1 MADAGGDPRLNGTGR
16 RTGGAAAAAADARSG
31 SAPPAAED
39 VDGPDDRVNILLVD
53 DRPEQLL
60 VLETVLSGLG
70 QNLIRAASGRDA
82 LRFLLT
88 HDCALILL
96 DVNMPDLDGFETAA
110 LIRQRPRTRQTPII
124 FVTAYDE
131 TETHVSR
138 GYSLGAVDYI
148 QTPVVPEVLAAK
160 ASVFVEL
167 ARSTQ
172 QVRRAAEQLEL
183 RVQERTEQLRSLNQA
198 LQAEII
204 ERERAATER
213 DRLLVDAQE
222 GVRRR
227 DELLATLAH
236 ELRNPLAAIVNGAE
250 LMGLL
255 GLPSPQL
262 EEARDIIERQ
272 ARHMSHLLLDLL
284 DVSRLTRGK
293 IELRKQTVD
302 VGQIM
307 SEALEAKRGEF
318 AEAGHEPAVSLPDE
332 PLLIHAD
339 PTRLLQVFDNL
350 LGNATKYTPA
360 GGRIIVEVRSNAD
373 QAVIRVRDTGI
384 GIAADRLTQ
393 IFEPFVQLNQSHVR
407 PSEGLGIGL
416 TLVRRLVELHGG
428 RVSASSAG
436 RGLGSEFT
444 VMLPLDGAATSVVAS
459 QDSMNGRFVPEH
471 HAAARKV
478 VLVEDNRD
486 ARQLLSRLLGCGGH
500 LVEEAG
506 DGPGGVDAIRRA
518 RPDLAFIDIGLPGF
532 DGYQVAAQV
541 RADPECRHVRLIA
554 MTGYGQPEDCRRA
567 LAAGFDSHLVKPVRA
582 DELARI
588 LELEPASA

>member
-1 MADAGGDPRLNGTGR
+1 MADTDFDPRLNGSGP
-16 RTGGAAAAAADARSG
+16 RTDRET
-31 SAPPAAED
+31 APPPEPLPASDE
-39 VDGPDDRVNILLVD
+39 GVNILLVD

-60 VLETVLSGLG
+60 VLETILSGLG
-70 QNLIRAASGRDA
+70 QNLIRAGSGRDA
-82 LRFLLT
+82 LRFLLN

-96 DVNMPDLDGFETAA
+96 DVNMPDIDGFETAA

-148 QTPVVPEVLAAK
+148 QTPVVPDVLAAK

-198 LQAEII
+198 LQAEIV
-204 ERERAATER
+204 ERERAAAER
-213 DRLLVDAQE
+213 DRLLADAQE

-255 GLPSPQL
+255 GLPSAQH
-262 EEARDIIERQ
+262 EEAREIIERQ
-272 ARHMSHLLLDLL
+272 GRHMSHLLEDLL

-302 VGQIM
+302 LGRILE
-307 SEALEAKRGEF
+307 EALEAKRGEF
-318 AEAGHEPAVSLPDE
+318 AETGHEP
-332 PLLIHAD
+332 LLTQPQERLLVQAD
-339 PTRLLQVFDNL
+339 PTRMLQVFDNL
-350 LGNATKYTPA
+350 LENAGKYTPA
-360 GGRIIVEVRSNAD
+360 GGRIIVDVDSTAGHAVVR
-373 QAVIRVRDTGI
+373 IRDTGI
-384 GIAADRLTQ
+384 GIAPDRLTQ

-407 PSEGLGIGL
+407 PSAGLGIGL

-444 VMLPLDGAATSVVAS
+444 VTLPLHRAPDGDAGPEPT
-459 QDSMNGRFVPEH
+459 NGKLMVEH
-471 HAAARKV
+471 TLTARKV
-478 VLVEDNRD
+478 VLVEDNSD
-486 ARQLLSRLLGCGGH
+486 ARQLLSRLLGCSGH
-500 LVEEAG
+500 RVEEAG
-506 DGPGGVDAIRRA
+506 DGPSGVDAIRRA
-518 RPDLAFIDIGLPGF
+518 RPDLALIDIGLPGF

-567 LAAGFDSHLVKPVRA
+567 LAAGFDAHLVKPVRA
-582 DELARI
+582 DELTRV
-588 LELEPASA
+588 LELQPASA

>member
-1 MADAGGDPRLNGTGR
+1 MADTDFNPRQNGSGP
-16 RTGGAAAAAADARSG
+16 RTDRDAAALPEPLRAS
-31 SAPPAAED
+31 EE
-39 VDGPDDRVNILLVD
+39 RVNILLVD

-70 QNLIRAASGRDA
+70 QNLIRAGSGRDA
-82 LRFLLT
+82 LRFLLN

-96 DVNMPDLDGFETAA
+96 DVNMPDIDGFETAA

-148 QTPVVPEVLAAK
+148 QTPVVPDVLAAK

-167 ARSTQ
+167 ARSTL

-198 LQAEII
+198 LQAEIV
-204 ERERAATER
+204 ERERAAAER
-213 DRLLVDAQE
+213 DRLLADAQE

-255 GLPSPQL
+255 GLPSAQL
-262 EEARDIIERQ
+262 DEAREIIERQ
-272 ARHMSHLLLDLL
+272 GRHMSHLLEDLL

-302 VGQIM
+302 LGRILA
-307 SEALEAKRGEF
+307 EALEAKRGEF
-318 AEAGHEPAVSLPDE
+318 AETGHEPLLTLPQE
-332 PLLIHAD
+332 RLLVQAD
-339 PTRLLQVFDNL
+339 PTRMLQVFDNL
-350 LGNATKYTPA
+350 FENAGKYTPA
-360 GGRIIVEVRSNAD
+360 GGRIIVDVDSIAGH
-373 QAVIRVRDTGI
+373 AVVRVRDTGI
-384 GIAADRLTQ
+384 GIAPDRLTQ

-407 PSEGLGIGL
+407 PSAGLGIGL

-444 VMLPLDGAATSVVAS
+444 VTLPLHRAADGDAAPEPTNGKRMLEQTST
-459 QDSMNGRFVPEH
+459 
-471 HAAARKV
+471 ARVV
-478 VLVEDNRD
+478 VLVEDNSD
-486 ARQLLSRLLGCGGH
+486 ARQLLSRLLGCSGH
-500 LVEEAG
+500 RVEEAG
-506 DGPGGVDAIRRA
+506 DGPSGVDAIRRA
-518 RPDLAFIDIGLPGF
+518 RPDLALIDIGLPGF

-567 LAAGFDSHLVKPVRA
+567 LAAGFDAHLVKPVRA
-582 DELARI
+582 DELTRV
-588 LELEPASA
+588 LERQPASA

>member
-1 MADAGGDPRLNGTGR
+1 
-16 RTGGAAAAAADARSG
+16 
-31 SAPPAAED
+31 
-39 VDGPDDRVNILLVD
+39 
-53 DRPEQLL
+53 
-60 VLETVLSGLG
+60 
-70 QNLIRAASGRDA
+70 
-82 LRFLLT
+82 
-88 HDCALILL
+88 
-96 DVNMPDLDGFETAA
+96 
-110 LIRQRPRTRQTPII
+110 
-124 FVTAYDE
+124 VTAYDE

-172 QVRRAAEQLEL
+172 QVRRAAEHLEL
-183 RVQERTEQLRSLNQA
+183 RVQERTEQLRSLNLA
-198 LQAEII
+198 LQAEIA

-213 DRLLVDAQE
+213 DRLLSDAQE

-255 GLPSPQL
+255 GLPSAQL
-262 EEARDIIERQ
+262 EEAREIIERQ
-272 ARHMSHLLLDLL
+272 GRHMSHLLEDLL

-302 VGQIM
+302 LGRILE
-307 SEALEAKRGEF
+307 EALDARRGEF
-318 AEAGHEPAVSLPDE
+318 AGSGHEPGLTLPDE
-332 PLLIHAD
+332 RLLVQAD

-350 LGNATKYTPA
+350 LENAGKYTPHGGQIFVDADSTA
-360 GGRIIVEVRSNAD
+360 GH
-373 QAVIRVRDTGI
+373 AVIRVRDTGI
-384 GIAADRLTQ
+384 GIAPDRLTQ

-407 PSEGLGIGL
+407 PSSGLGIGL

-444 VMLPLDGAATSVVAS
+444 VMLPLQRANAEGDACSHES
-459 QDSMNGRFVPEH
+459 NGNLILEPPPT
-471 HAAARKV
+471 ARKV

-486 ARQLLSRLLGCGGH
+486 ARQLLSRLLGCSGH
-500 LVEEAG
+500 HVEEAG
-506 DGPGGVDAIRRA
+506 DGPGGVDAIRLA
-518 RPDLAFIDIGLPGF
+518 KPDLALIDIGLPGF

-567 LAAGFDSHLVKPVRA
+567 LAAGFDAHLVKPVRA
-582 DELARI
+582 DELTRV
-588 LELEPASA
+588 LEWQPVSV